1 MRKNILCILFV
12 LLIMITVT
20 GCGKQKEEKNY
31 GIITDASGNKTEVTA
46 QEMIDTYNS
55 NATKFNS
62 LYSKKD
68 IEVTD
73 TVEKVSEA
81 GNVTC
86 LYLKNGWVIAY
97 HESRGSFISFV
108 SDLNSGDKVHVSG
121 AVYNVGGYC
130 DWNKSKVEIDITS
143 DSIMELAK

>member
-1 MRKNILCILFV
+1 MKRKLSIALLCLV
-12 LLIMITVT
+12 IMTFIT

-31 GIITDASGNKTEVTA
+31 GIVIDASGNKTEVTA

-55 NATKFNS
+55 NATKFKS
-62 LYSKKD
+62 LYSKKN

-97 HESRGSFISFV
+97 HDSRGAFIAFV

-130 DWNKSKVEIDITS
+130 DWDQSKVEIDITS